1 MAVNV
6 SPNAPFA
13 LKGFMRITA
22 THLKKSHLILNNK
35 NNIYI
40 FKYFKIQA

>member
-22 THLKKSHLILNNK
+22 THLKKITFDTK
-35 NNIYI
+35 
-40 FKYFKIQA
+40 